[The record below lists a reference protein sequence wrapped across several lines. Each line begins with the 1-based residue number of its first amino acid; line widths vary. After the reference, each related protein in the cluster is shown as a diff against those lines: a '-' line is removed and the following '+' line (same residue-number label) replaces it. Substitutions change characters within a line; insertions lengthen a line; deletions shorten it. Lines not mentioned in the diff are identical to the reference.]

1 MVASPERVNRTRIAC
16 RRSAFGT
23 FAGRPLSAMEP
34 TEPDVT
40 PEASWNKVVI
50 ATNRDDESLDRVRRL
65 MLQMATRDGF
75 AVVLYDRS
83 NERWTDTPH
92 PKGPLTADQVDAD
105 ERPHLV
111 EQLREFEAAGVTAT
125 AWLATVPALTAMIDV
140 LQEMSVDAI
149 VLPDDF
155 GSRKMMDR
163 LQIGGDPAE
172 MVQRIADLQ
181 LERPPVVVVV
191 DGDGVMTVSEFADDH

>member
-1 MVASPERVNRTRIAC
+1 MESAPPAST
-16 RRSAFGT
+16 
-23 FAGRPLSAMEP
+23 
-34 TEPDVT
+34 
-40 PEASWNKVVI
+40 WNKIVI
-50 ATNRDDESLDRVRRL
+50 ATNSDDDSLARVRRL
-65 MLQMATRDGF
+65 MLDFASRQGC

-92 PKGPLTADQVDAD
+92 PKGPLTADQIDAD

-111 EQLREFEAAGVTAT
+111 GQLREFEAVGVEAT

-140 LQEMSVDAI
+140 LQDMSVDAI

-181 LERPPVVVVV
+181 LEHPPVVVVV
-191 DGDGVMTVSEFADDH
+191 DEAGEMTVSRFADDH